1 MIAQETDKVL
11 SKRDKKTS
19 NKGKRMSDVFYA
31 QNLFR
36 EAFPQ
41 RRYGSVKAALY
52 EAHRFISR
60 RVRKDFTERRVRSLW
75 EGTAKRVDAEEME
88 ALKAAL
94 MEEGHREQRELRARL
109 ASLDEKLAGYAAA
122 AHRETMA
129 G

>member
-1 MIAQETDKVL
+1 ML
-11 SKRDKKTS
+11 SNRDKETS
-19 NKGKRMSDVFYA
+19 SRGKRMSDVFYA
-31 QNLFR
+31 QHLFR

-41 RRYGSVKAALY
+41 RRYGSVKAALF
-52 EAHRFISR
+52 EAHRFLSR

-94 MEEGHREQRELRARL
+94 MEENRREQRELRARL

-122 AHRETMA
+122 VHRETLA

>member
-1 MIAQETDKVL
+1 ML
-11 SKRDKKTS
+11 SKRDKQTS

-31 QNLFR
+31 QNIFR

-75 EGTAKRVDAEEME
+75 EGTAKRIDAEEME

-94 MEEGHREQRELRARL
+94 MEESRREQHELRARL
-109 ASLDEKLAGYAAA
+109 ALLDEKIAAA
-122 AHRETMA
+122 EARGHRETMA